1 MRLGVSSYSYARS
14 LQRGALTIF
23 DVVDRVAAAGGEH
36 LEVAAGGFGDDLPRQ
51 PELVEQLRGHAAAR
65 GIGLANYV
73 IGADF
78 SDPSTVDAE
87 VARVHEHLDVAHR
100 LGVTRFRH
108 DVVPWAWRDAD
119 HAEFER
125 VLAQVVPVCRAV
137 AEHAATLG
145 ITTMVENHGFAFND
159 SERILR
165 LVHEVDHPAFRTL
178 LDVGNFVCLDD
189 DPLRAVQRTLP
200 VAAVVHLKDFLVRET
215 PPAADGWLTTL
226 AGRAVLGTVVGH
238 GDLPLGRIVERIVA
252 SGFDGPLSIEFEG
265 LEDDVDAVERGL
277 ANARSLWAA
286 AGGS

>member
-1 MRLGVSSYSYARS
+1 MRLGVSSYSYSRS
-14 LQRGALTIF
+14 LQRGALTLL
-23 DVVDRVAAAGGEH
+23 DVVDAVADAGGEH
-36 LEVAAGGFGDDLPRQ
+36 LEIAAGGPADDLTRRPD
-51 PELVEQLRGHAAAR
+51 LVDALREHAAAR
-65 GIGLANYV
+65 GIGLANLV
-73 IGADF
+73 VGADF
-78 SDPSTVDAE
+78 SDPATVDEE

-100 LGVTRFRH
+100 LGITRFRH

-125 VLAQVVPVCRAV
+125 VLAQVVPVCRSV

-165 LVHEVDHPAFRTL
+165 LVHEVDHPGFRAL

-200 VAAVVHLKDFLVRET
+200 VAAVVHLKDFLVRQT
-215 PPAADGWLTTL
+215 PPAAEGWLTTL
-226 AGRAVLGTVVGH
+226 AGRAVLGTIVGH
-238 GDLPLGRIVERIVA
+238 GDLPLDRIVERVVA
-252 SGFDGPLSIEFEG
+252 SGFDGPVSIEFEG
-265 LEDDVDAVERGL
+265 LEDDVDAVARGL
-277 ANARSLWAA
+277 ANARRLWAA